1 MAYTTRQ
8 PLPFSPGGDRL
19 AIEEKSFEALLAW
32 LDPNR
37 EVAGVKYEVIR
48 AGLIRMYVSKGF
60 SDAEDLAD
68 VCINRVMSRLAEIR
82 DSYGGE
88 PARYFHGVARFVMQE
103 TKRRKEIAT
112 DVVPGSSDDEDES
125 HSDEYDCL
133 IKCLRFLPAEKS
145 EMILD
150 YYTYDGRDKIEHHR
164 RMADDLGITEGA
176 LRGRAH
182 HLRGNLEK
190 CINQCIE
197 RMKANEKES
206 PGHNL

>member
-1 MAYTTRQ
+1 MRE
-8 PLPFSPGGDRL
+8 PLP
-19 AIEEKSFEALLAW
+19 INEESFESLLAW

-37 EVAGVKYEVIR
+37 EVAGIKYEVIR
-48 AGLIRMYVSKGF
+48 AGLIRMFVSKGF

-68 VCINRVMSRLAEIR
+68 ICINRVMNKLPEIR
-82 DSYGGE
+82 ETYVGE
-88 PARYFHGVARFVMQE
+88 PARYFHGVARFIIQE
-103 TKRRKEIAT
+103 TKRRKEIAS
-112 DVVPGSSDDEDES
+112 DVVPGFCEVELDS
-125 HSDEYDCL
+125 HTDEYDCL
-133 IKCLRFLPAEKS
+133 IKCLRFLSAEKS

-150 YYTYDGRDKIEHHR
+150 YYTYDGRDKIEYHR

-206 PGHNL
+206 SGHNL